1 MNAYEFVFPVIE
13 GNLVEDSNAKGVNVK
28 HVIGTCFSIGN
39 GFFLTAAH
47 VVPSALDCGWIG
59 YPVDKVWQMFNLKGS
74 EINEDVDIAVI
85 QADIPNHQVF
95 KWQFQSFGM
104 WESARTIGFPYALDL
119 QHANLNIRGFSGHIV
134 SELSFYGL
142 KAEPRVYELSFQAP
156 RGLSG
161 APLLIH
167 GGTVGGVVVGNKS
180 TEMQIFSD
188 REILAD
194 GKQEKIVE
202 RYEALQ
208 LGIALTS
215 PAIIDLDFKILGG
228 TLRNYLMNIKL
239 AG

>member
-13 GNLVEDSNAKGVNVK
+13 GNLVEDAKVVHVQ

-47 VVPSALDCGWIG
+47 VVPAALDRGWIG
-59 YPVDKVWQMFNLKGS
+59 YPVDKVWQIFALKGS
-74 EINEDVDIAVI
+74 EINQDVDIAII
-85 QADIPNHQVF
+85 QADVPNHQVF
-95 KWQFQSFGM
+95 KWQFQSLGM
-104 WESARTIGFPYALDL
+104 WEPARTIGFPYALDL
-119 QHANLNIRGFSGHIV
+119 KYANLNVRGLSGQIV

-161 APLLIH
+161 APLLVH
-167 GGTVGGVVVGNKS
+167 SGTVGGMVIGNKS

-215 PAIIDLDFKILGG
+215 AAIIDLDFKIIGG
-228 TLRNYLMNIKL
+228 NLRNYLMNSKL